1 MTLKDQD
8 QNGMRGL
15 EFALDSAFHFS

>member
-8 QNGMRGL
+8 QNGMPIL
-15 EFALDSAFHFS
+15 VFALVPLFIS